1 MTNKLKTLAITA
13 LTPCMVLG
21 QGVFPCAVESSNIGD
36 KSRLLIAEA
45 KAPPDSS
52 PASAGV
58 KLLRQIFQQLRN
70 PQNQLALNYTTNRQ
84 LSAAKEAFQG
94 ALNPLLAIRPTE
106 KSSNMNQALD
116 AKALGKQARRDASV
130 NGYANAKVAM
140 AAPAQ
145 ASYSGAGSMSY
156 LQTATNAT
164 NSKDSAAATA
174 NAPTAASEEEARTLS
189 DARAAAQQTNAPF
202 LARAKKSRA
211 EAPGAGGSAPA
222 SAPASAGLAPNNQR
236 MLAQSMSR
244 LMQSTKQMSQLT
256 QAASE
261 TSVHNFGTL
270 KNEMRP
276 ERTIS
281 TEPGGPLIQEFAADK
296 LSSANSAREVST
308 TAAKGMDA
316 EQSPLMKPESPSSYK
331 IIHNQLLALLPP
343 SVVGGIPLAR
353 LGASEKELAPTLTNK
368 NIASKQVIDDW
379 TIWTVKSSQTQ
390 RGAVQLYMRHSI
402 VEAIRVFQPS
412 YMGPEV
418 GINIGDSL
426 QTIKTKFGE
435 PAFILDEPG
444 SHSSSSNNY
453 VYPLSHLA
461 FQLAVSKA
469 KHQVEVVSVL
479 IFEAQ

>member
-13 LTPCMVLG
+13 LTPCMVLS

-45 KAPPDSS
+45 KSPPDSS

-58 KLLRQIFQQLRN
+58 KLLRQIFLQLRN

-116 AKALGKQARRDASV
+116 AKTLGKQARRDVSV

-145 ASYSGAGSMSY
+145 ASYSSAGSMAY

-164 NSKDSAAATA
+164 NAKDSAVA
-174 NAPTAASEEEARTLS
+174 NAPAAANEEEARTIN
-189 DARAAAQQTNAPF
+189 DARAVAQQMNAPV
-202 LARAKKSRA
+202 LAHAKKSRA
-211 EAPGAGGSAPA
+211 EAPGAGGSSPA
-222 SAPASAGLAPNNQR
+222 SAPASAGLSPNNQR

-261 TSVHNFGTL
+261 TSVHNFGNL

-296 LSSANSAREVST
+296 LSSANSGREVST
-308 TAAKGMDA
+308 IATKGVDA